1 MREDE
6 MVWWIGKA
14 DISPIM
20 RRLAILAAL
29 AAVTLLGAAGP
40 AAPRYPG
47 TYSEADSAILDK
59 LSAYLNSVH
68 TLKSNFV
75 QLSPEGDLAQ
85 GEFDLSRPGKLRF
98 AYNPP
103 SPVLVVATGGDIYV
117 KNSRL
122 NTVDRTSLSDT
133 PLDILLNR
141 DVDLRHNPA
150 VTGVE
155 EQQGTLVVHARANTT
170 RSQSNISLVFAYP
183 AIELRQWMVKDNQ
196 GGTTTVALTGVQTGV
211 ALPDALFAV
220 PAKDPARKAN

>member
-1 MREDE
+1 

-14 DISPIM
+14 DFSPIM
-20 RRLAILAAL
+20 RRLAILATL
-29 AAVTLLGAAGP
+29 AAVTLLGAASP
-40 AAPRYPG
+40 TAPRYPG
-47 TYSEADSAILDK
+47 TYSEAEGAALDK
-59 LSAYLNSVH
+59 LSAYLNSIH

-103 SPVLVVATGGDIYV
+103 SPVLIVATDGNIYV

-220 PAKDPARKAN
+220 PVKDVARKAN